1 MLDNVRWMEDARVKK
16 LVHWDDAKADIKE
29 LVIFQL
35 LEVIIQPIVNL
46 CSVTSQQLNPIDN
59 SVYRVNTLT
68 CIVNL
73 ISLYE
78 HTDTTIAALQ
88 DKVPGCISLSL
99 SFALFLYSSLYLS
112 LSLSLSLSSIYLP
125 VSTFLFSLVATL
137 FSLLSMLYT
146 CSCLIQIEE
155 EVNNLTQYQTEHII
169 KTVQLPPLEVATS
182 QRLSI
187 TANHIDQ
194 VQGLNVFNLFLY
206 NCFEQLDY
214 SG

>member
-1 MLDNVRWMEDARVKK
+1 M
-16 LVHWDDAKADIKE
+16 
-29 LVIFQL
+29 
-35 LEVIIQPIVNL
+35 IIQPIVNL

-99 SFALFLYSSLYLS
+99 SFALS
-112 LSLSLSLSSIYLP
+112 LSLSLSLSVYLP

-206 NCFEQLDY
+206 NCFEQLGY
-214 SG
+214 LG